1 MMSNTTPTAH
11 IHHLLIL
18 DESGSMS
25 SIRTATVHAYNELMS
40 HNANL
45 VAENA
50 DQEHRMSF
58 FTFNGRG
65 IKTICFDVPL
75 VNAIVLNDENYQPN
89 DNTPLYDAMGSAI
102 LKVKHQNYGKEN
114 HHVLVSVFT
123 DGEENA
129 SREFNVKEIKMM
141 VEDLKEKG
149 WAFTYFGTDHDVYE
163 AAGRMG
169 FDKGSTIFYNR
180 SEIGLTMPLVNEA
193 RARFSQ
199 SVREHKKIHEDLLV
213 HSEKLT
219 KDDSH
224 S

>member
-1 MMSNTTPTAH
+1 MSNTTPTAH

-25 SIRTATVHAYNELMS
+25 SIRTATMTAFNDLMS
-40 HNANL
+40 QNARL
-45 VAENA
+45 VEDNP
-50 DQEHRMSF
+50 DQEHRLSF
-58 FTFNGRG
+58 YTFNGHG
-65 IKTICFDVPL
+65 IKNICFDVPL
-75 VNAIVLNDENYQPN
+75 TNAIVLNDDNYQPSAH
-89 DNTPLYDAMGSAI
+89 TPLYDAMGSAI
-102 LKVKHQNYGKEN
+102 LKVKHHIYGKEN

-129 SREFNVKEIKMM
+129 SREFSGKEIKMM

-149 WAFTYFGTDHDVYE
+149 WAFTYFGTDHDVYA

-169 FDKGSTIFYNR
+169 FDRGSTMHYDKLNIAMA
-180 SEIGLTMPLVNEA
+180 MPQVNEA
-193 RARFSQ
+193 RLRFSQ

-224 S
+224 T